1 MMKEKLIAITAK
13 EARKLCDKL
22 GLSFPEQDG
31 KTFFATNK
39 ERTEVYE
46 YESKKERDKRCY

>member
-1 MMKEKLIAITAK
+1 MKEKLIAITAK
-13 EARKLCDKL
+13 QARELCDKL
-22 GLSFPEQDG
+22 GLCFPEGDG

-46 YESKKERDKRCY
+46 YESKKDRDKQCK